1 MEYIISRGHKHVP
14 IDGVAKVCRPTSWAG
29 PSPSRKSL
37 NWLSAANLTPG
48 KIKLEI
54 TLEKSKKINTLKF
67 ALCLFVF
74 FICFIG
80 FLFIYLFLFIYIGFP
95 NNF

>member
-1 MEYIISRGHKHVP
+1 MSIGHKCLP

-48 KIKLEI
+48 KIKLKNNI
-54 TLEKSKKINTLKF
+54 KKKTHK
-67 ALCLFVF
+67 
-74 FICFIG
+74 
-80 FLFIYLFLFIYIGFP
+80 
-95 NNF
+95 